1 MRRFASIALAF
12 LVFAAVPFAET
23 YLQIYGHFA
32 VPEGANFTIED
43 FSFQGTPAYAVVS
56 GGEPY
61 GIFVRASP
69 EPRAVT
75 GEKELQSALYSY
87 YVSEG
92 YSPRPISE
100 LGTMHDGI
108 KNASTAYLDGEAKCR
123 VLTGTDRYQCDDFDS
138 CLLACYSVTS
148 FCQPIAL
155 AVGKPFINEIWKFE
169 NSSSTLGNAY
179 KIESQAFENLSS
191 NASDYNVRFY
201 LYSID
206 RAEWAAQ
213 TAASSQLYYGYSYCF
228 QPDYSLDALAKLKR
242 AAHDYYS
249 SAGPFLKLAS
259 ETSLVQGRTLAAM
272 GKMGPNQTQDA
283 SQPENTPK
291 LAGAMVNSKPVP
303 ATDGGAQAI
312 PIPAMLGAA
321 AVLVAIA
328 GYAISRKM
336 GRGQGAA

>member
-1 MRRFASIALAF
+1 MKRFASIALAF
-12 LVFAAVPFAET
+12 LVFAAVPLAET
-23 YLQIYGHFA
+23 YLQLYGHYA

-43 FSFQGTPAYAVVS
+43 FSFQGTPAYAIVS

-61 GIFVRASP
+61 GIFVRSSP
-69 EPRAVT
+69 QPRAVT

-100 LGTMHDGI
+100 LGTIHGGI

-123 VLTGTDRYQCDDFDS
+123 VLTGTDRYECHDFDS

-169 NSSSTLGNAY
+169 NSSSTLGGAY
-179 KIESQAFENLSS
+179 GIESQAFENLSS

-206 RAEWAAQ
+206 RVAWAAQ

-228 QPDYSLDALAKLKR
+228 QPDYSLDTITKLKR

-249 SAGPFLKLAS
+249 SASPFLKFAS

-272 GKMGPNQTQDA
+272 GKMGPNKTSDA
-283 SQPENTPK
+283 QNNRSEDAPK
-291 LAGAMVNSKPVP
+291 LADTMVNSEPSSGQP
-303 ATDGGAQAI
+303 LPLLALIGAIGIVAI
-312 PIPAMLGAA
+312 GAA
-321 AVLVAIA
+321 AYVVLI
-328 GYAISRKM
+328 RKK
-336 GRGQGAA
+336 RGL